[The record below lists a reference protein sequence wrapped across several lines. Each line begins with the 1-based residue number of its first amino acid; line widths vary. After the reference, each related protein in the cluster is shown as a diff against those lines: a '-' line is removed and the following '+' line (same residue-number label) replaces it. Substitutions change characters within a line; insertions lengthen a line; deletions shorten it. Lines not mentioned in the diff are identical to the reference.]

1 MKKKYAAQTRN
12 LMKWERQ
19 QAHANYLKGFY
30 KGIKVEAPV
39 YIAIGAIGVGVIYAL
54 LVWLMK

>member
-1 MKKKYAAQTRN
+1 
-12 LMKWERQ
+12 MKWERQ